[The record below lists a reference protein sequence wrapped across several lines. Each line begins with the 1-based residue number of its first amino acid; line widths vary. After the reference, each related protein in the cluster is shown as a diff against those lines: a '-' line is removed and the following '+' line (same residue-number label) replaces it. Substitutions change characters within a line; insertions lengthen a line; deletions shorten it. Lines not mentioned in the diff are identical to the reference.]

1 MEQSI
6 EERVKIIEE
15 RNRRVELDK
24 AWEGS
29 LARIATVS
37 LITYVVAVCVL
48 YFINASNPILGAF
61 VPVLGFILS
70 TQSVPIIKKL
80 WIKNK

>member
-1 MEQSI
+1 MESI
-6 EERVKIIEE
+6 EERIKNIEE
-15 RNRRVELDK
+15 RNKRVELDK

-29 LARIATVS
+29 FARTATVS
-37 LITYVVAVCVL
+37 LITYFVAVCVL
-48 YFINASNPILGAF
+48 YFIRASNPILGAF